1 MLLLCVPF
9 TKKRYLKVLTLD
21 EVQAVLLLR
30 GGTEPHY
37 VFLRGLLPSQNAKR
51 LEFIGSPADACDVI
65 YVWHRAV

>member
-30 GGTEPHY
+30 GGAEPHY
-37 VFLRGLLPSQNAKR
+37 LFLRGLLPGQNAKR
-51 LEFIGSPADACDVI
+51 LEFIGLRADACDVI
-65 YVWHRAV
+65 YAWHDAV